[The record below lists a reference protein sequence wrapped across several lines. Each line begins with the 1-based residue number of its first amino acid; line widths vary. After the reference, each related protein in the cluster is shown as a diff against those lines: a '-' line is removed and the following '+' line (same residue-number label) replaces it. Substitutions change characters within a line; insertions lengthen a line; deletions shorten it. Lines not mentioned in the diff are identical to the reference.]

1 MDTCRK
7 CARVIDDSGSRILL
21 LGTYRDK
28 ISIIPNH
35 VIFHH
40 LVSGVIP
47 GVYPPREA

>member
-1 MDTCRK
+1 MDPCRK

-21 LGTYRDK
+21 LWTHRDK

-40 LVSGVIP
+40 LVSGVLP
-47 GVYPPREA
+47 GPYSPREA